1 MTPQDHVTTPGLRTP
16 KAAAIAGI
24 VFAVLQLTAFG
35 LFWSAVPADPLEP
48 GAWLSTDI
56 GRVSL
61 ALNLMPIAGVAFLW
75 FIGVVR
81 DRIGAREDRFF
92 ASVFLGSGLLFLAMM
107 FIAAA
112 MTSAIITTYTL
123 MPAELGKFFDRSL
136 VCLHPRQLLCD
147 QDGCRLHDHGLDA
160 GDPHRVR
167 AAMAGRS
174 GIWPRPVPPDRQPMD
189 PLGVRRV
196 PLVGPARQ
204 PVHSHRQLFATGT
217 PESVMAC
224 WIDRVPN
231 GQLPDGQLCYSD

>member
-1 MTPQDHVTTPGLRTP
+1 MAPLSAAVAPGRTPPAQAMTPQDHVTTPGLRTP

-112 MTSAIITTYTL
+112 ITSAIITTYTL
-123 MPAELGKFFDRSL
+123 MPAELVSSASFSIARSFAYIL
-136 VCLHPRQLLCD
+136 VSFYAIKMAAVFMIMASTLAIRTGFAPRWLAVLGYGLALSLLIASQWIRWAFAVFPLWVLLVSLYILID
-147 QDGCRLHDHGLDA
+147 NY
-160 GDPHRVR
+160 
-167 AAMAGRS
+167 S
-174 GIWPRPVPPDRQPMD
+174 QPE
-189 PLGVRRV
+189 RRK
-196 PLVGPARQ
+196 A
-204 PVHSHRQLFATGT
+204 
-217 PESVMAC
+217 
-224 WIDRVPN
+224 
-231 GQLPDGQLCYSD
+231 